1 MPETEAAVVDSA
13 PLVLD
18 PWSSYRLA
26 KPALAFGKRSGVPGV
41 IDILADEPAGETPGM
56 PDISRSESVSDIIRR
71 RQAEL
76 QKKIDEILG
85 NTAVPLVPTPP
96 PGMARQKGYNSQRCP
111 TGHKARIAT
120 LGKLCCSSAEASAQ
134 TEVSLPHDHRD
145 VVWTASSL
153 APVADFDDDNTSVVI
168 ESSAS
173 SPSVLDLD
181 IIEAVQYDDDDDL
194 DDAKNVG
201 SEPDN
206 SDVGAD
212 NPDETNKFDD
222 AVDANDDAGNT
233 NDMGKQQ

>member
-56 PDISRSESVSDIIRR
+56 PNISRSESVSDIIRR

-145 VVWTASSL
+145 VLWTASSL

-181 IIEAVQYDDDDDL
+181 IIEAVKHDDDDDL
-194 DDAKNVG
+194 DDAKNAG
-201 SEPDN
+201 SKEKAESN
-206 SDVGAD
+206 FSAI
-212 NPDETNKFDD
+212 
-222 AVDANDDAGNT
+222 AVMPLFLIVLATPPG
-233 NDMGKQQ
+233 GVEQ